1 MFDKYPNFIYKNY
14 EIIEDKEKIF
24 FKFEFEIE
32 GLSEFNH
39 EIEILKKDFKWKNLR
54 SNILKNI
61 VFNLGLVEAI
71 SYFKATCS
79 KNFYIKC
86 GKLDEYQEKWFRKLF
101 FLGLGEFRYK
111 NNIKTL
117 EEDFV
122 KFYSLGESI
131 EFELEENKLD
141 GILIPIGGG
150 KDSCVT
156 LELLKDK
163 FLNIDLFRVGVNDVS
178 IECVK
183 AAGFSRDKI
192 VEVSRKIDKK
202 LFDLNNQG
210 FLNGHTPFSA
220 MIAFLSYAVSFMLG
234 KKYITLS
241 NENSANESNVEG
253 ENINHQYSKTFEFEN
268 DFREYAKKYLKENIE
283 YFSFLRPI
291 SELQIAMIFSRFPK
305 YHKVFK
311 SCNVGSKQTP
321 WVWCGNCPKCLFVY
335 IILSAFLN
343 EKELISIFGKNLYEN
358 KELLNTFIELAGFGE
373 IKPFECVGTYSE
385 VRFCINKNIEKKNQE
400 DLPFLLKF
408 YKENYKLEKTD
419 NNILKSFSE
428 NNNLPDKFKII
439 LEENI

>member
-202 LFDLNNQG
+202 LLDLNNQG